1 MGNKFISMILVAC
14 MVLLPV
20 QVYAYGGDGDG
31 DGDQYVDIDFGG
43 PPSTSPPTPDLTYT
57 PPPDNSDYP
66 IPDSYTNPENTV
78 AGDSEQLT
86 YESPTGELST
96 VVSKWLERE
105 LDRVGK
111 GVVIA
116 GKVAIISIS
125 VIGAVAGII
134 AMAPATAATAGT
146 IAALGLI
153 AKLCGVTAVVLTA
166 TMKGAQTYGKR
177 IDEGK
182 SQDEAASDG
191 LKSTMIKG
199 VKEFVMNLHPVTGI
213 KSTVDEIQ
221 EVIKE

>member
-1 MGNKFISMILVAC
+1 M
-14 MVLLPV
+14 
-20 QVYAYGGDGDG
+20 
-31 DGDQYVDIDFGG
+31 
-43 PPSTSPPTPDLTYT
+43 
-57 PPPDNSDYP
+57 
-66 IPDSYTNPENTV
+66 
-78 AGDSEQLT
+78 
-86 YESPTGELST
+86 
-96 VVSKWLERE
+96 VSKWLERE

-125 VIGAVAGII
+125 VIGAVAGIL
-134 AMAPATAATAGT
+134 ALAPATAATAGT
-146 IAALGLI
+146 IAALGFI